1 VAPLETC
8 GSKDSVDLDRVVLKS
23 AERASLDAHEEV
35 DREDACSHQPGSSR
49 IHGAVQAPRVS
60 CGQVNE
66 SRHVVIAADYPVERD
81 NIGWGNLVG
90 DVHEVTAQELD
101 EPVVSATLGLLT
113 CGRQMSR
120 GCVYMHG
127 ALNAVG
133 EEHMMNDSNTRA
145 NIEKARPRFPVA
157 VQHETKAFD
166 EEPRCTVGTAAPKA
180 LE

>member
-1 VAPLETC
+1 VAALETG
-8 GSKDSVDLDRVVLKS
+8 GSKDSVNLGRVVLKS
-23 AERASLDAHEEV
+23 AERASLDAHEDV

-60 CGQVNE
+60 CGQANE
-66 SRHVVIAADYPVERD
+66 SWHVVIAADHPVERD

-90 DVHEVTAQELD
+90 DVHEVTAHEFD

-113 CGRQMSR
+113 RGRQMCR

-133 EEHMMNDSNTRA
+133 EEHMMNDSNTCA
-145 NIEKARPRFPVA
+145 NVEESCPRLPVA

-166 EEPRCTVGTAAPKA
+166 EEPRCTVGDRGAESA
-180 LE
+180 